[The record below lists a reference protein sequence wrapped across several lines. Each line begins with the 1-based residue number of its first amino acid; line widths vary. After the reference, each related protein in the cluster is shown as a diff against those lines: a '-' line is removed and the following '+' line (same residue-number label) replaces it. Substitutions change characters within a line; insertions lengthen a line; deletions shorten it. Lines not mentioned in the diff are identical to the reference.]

1 MKLSL
6 PPKLVEKLSWVPLIS
21 FCKISFPVT
30 HLMSYYAKTSRS
42 RLAWLYITENFYI
55 LWLDNNNDL
64 PTLDEFCKLQ
74 LHAQKWDTN
83 TVPTDYLQV
92 CLVDP
97 CQCCVIIWNFQRT
110 IDFIDCKYQRTFCSG
125 WLFVFSKKICEPWL
139 CKNWVFDVLRSM
151 VMQELG
157 LWCFK
162 NHDNHQGFVPVS
174 DNHSTPVPTRC
185 WLEFFWPK

>member
-1 MKLSL
+1 M
-6 PPKLVEKLSWVPLIS
+6 PKLAV
-21 FCKISFPVT
+21 
-30 HLMSYYAKTSRS
+30 
-42 RLAWLYITENFYI
+42 LAWYLPDFTDNFYI

-64 PTLDEFCKLQ
+64 PTLDKFGKLQ

-97 CQCCVIIWNFQRT
+97 YQCCGVIWIFKEPLISYISNIKEPYVLVLWEKQNQ
-110 IDFIDCKYQRTFCSG
+110 KPSVLAGY
-125 WLFVFSKKICEPWL
+125 LNFSKKIVNHGYARTGSLRFWEPWL
-139 CKNWVFDVLRSM
+139 CKNWVFDVLRTM

-157 LWCFK
+157 LWCFE
-162 NHDNHQGFVPVS
+162 NHDYDCDNHQGSFHVS